1 MPLLPLKVGDVVTE
15 VEPRDVLMGIEDFD
29 LVEDIP
35 VVVVIDEVATALD
48 LVVTEAEPGDL
59 LIATDDFDLFE
70 DNPVVVVIDDAATV
84 LDFAN
89 NDVAVDISEVPLDKY
104 LLVVVVVTAGV
115 TLPESEATGTV
126 VISCDEDLEGVV
138 VNKDV
143 VPVDD
148 VPVGDD
154 TFANVDVIADRGNP
168 VGSDVDSVADGTV
181 ADIVD
186 AEVYDGSVEDVVVE
200 VVVVVVVLPKMFHT

>member
-1 MPLLPLKVGDVVTE
+1 MVGENLLTVFVSIVTDIEVVT
-15 VEPRDVLMGIEDFD
+15 
-29 LVEDIP
+29 
-35 VVVVIDEVATALD
+35 
-48 LVVTEAEPGDL
+48 
-59 LIATDDFDLFE
+59 LF
-70 DNPVVVVIDDAATV
+70 
-84 LDFAN
+84 
-89 NDVAVDISEVPLDKY
+89 
-104 LLVVVVVTAGV
+104 VVVVVTAGV
-115 TLPESEATGTV
+115 TLPESEDTGTV

-181 ADIVD
+181 DDIVD

-200 VVVVVVVLPKMFHT
+200 VVVVDVVLPEQLYNLTSSMAISLM

>member
-1 MPLLPLKVGDVVTE
+1 MPFLPFKVGDVVTE

-35 VVVVIDEVATALD
+35 VVVAIDDVATALD
-48 LVVTEAEPGDL
+48 LVVTEAEPRDV

-70 DNPVVVVIDDAATV
+70 DNPAVVVIDDAATV

-89 NDVAVDISEVPLDKY
+89 NDVEVDIGKVPLDKY

-115 TLPESEATGTV
+115 TLPESEDTGTV
-126 VISCDEDLEGVV
+126 VISCDEDLEGVG

-148 VPVGDD
+148 EPVDD
-154 TFANVDVIADRGNP
+154 DPFANVDVIADRGNP

-181 ADIVD
+181 DDIVD
-186 AEVYDGSVEDVVVE
+186 AEVYDGSVEDLVVE
-200 VVVVVVVLPKMFHT
+200 VVVVDVVLPKMFHT